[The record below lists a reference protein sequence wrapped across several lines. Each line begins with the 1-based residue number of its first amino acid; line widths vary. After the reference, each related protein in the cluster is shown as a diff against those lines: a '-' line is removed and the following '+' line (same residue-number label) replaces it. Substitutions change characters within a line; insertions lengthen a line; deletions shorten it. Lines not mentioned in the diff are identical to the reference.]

1 MTSIKRFLDRHSG
14 PPAAERDLL
23 EASLLLRVLLQQGI
37 AARSDGRDAA
47 TLGFEAT
54 SRDLLHRLEE
64 ATTPVELVGIAN
76 QSLQA
81 VESHRQRTTEALRE
95 QSSQMQSM
103 VTMLTDTLAAISG
116 RSNASVTQ
124 LQSIER
130 QIEGACGLGDIRAL
144 RKSLETC
151 LATVREAAV
160 EEKKATLA
168 TVERLSDHIKRV
180 PQLPVAIVPEGS
192 GVGPGTDNPE
202 YVAAF
207 KVQRADHILARF
219 GESACDQMLTL
230 IGEGLKSAQG
240 PTDRLMRWK
249 GPAFV
254 MFLSSSENVM
264 AIRRRLLATVRKIG
278 QGHIELEKNAAL
290 LAVGVDWI
298 VYPQSEYASL
308 DAVYA
313 QVDSF
318 VRGAAQVKAAGGN
331 TI

>member
-1 MTSIKRFLDRHSG
+1 VDK
-14 PPAAERDLL
+14 DLL
-23 EASLLLRVLLQQGI
+23 EASLLLRVLVQQGV

-47 TLGFEAT
+47 TLEFGAT
-54 SRDLLHRLEE
+54 SRDLLQRLED
-64 ATTPVELVGIAN
+64 ATAPVELLGIAN

-81 VESHRQRTTEALRE
+81 IESHRQRTTEALRE
-95 QSSQMQSM
+95 QSNQMQLM

-116 RSNASVTQ
+116 RSKESVTQ

-130 QIEGACGLGDIRAL
+130 QIEGACGLEDIRAL
-144 RKSLETC
+144 RASLGTC
-151 LATVREAAV
+151 LATVRDAAV

-180 PQLPVAIVPEGS
+180 PQAPVTEPVVPEGS
-192 GVGPGTDNPE
+192 GGAQGADNPE

-207 KVQRADHILARF
+207 KVQRADHILSRF
-219 GESACDQMLTL
+219 GAGACDQMLAL

-240 PTDRLMRWK
+240 PNDRLMRWK

-254 MFLSSSENVM
+254 MFLSSSDNVM
-264 AIRRRLLATVRKIG
+264 TIRRRLLATVRKIG

-298 VYPQSEYASL
+298 VYPQAEYASL
-308 DAVYA
+308 DVVYA

-318 VRGAAQVKAAGGN
+318 VGVAAQEKAAGG
-331 TI
+331 IAI